1 MPVGPSRIWL
11 FSLFLAVA
19 APGLPALSA
28 DLDRGADAY
37 VAGNYTLAFEE
48 WQPIADAGGALA
60 QHNLAMLFEAGQGVP
75 QNLKRAAELYGLAA
89 DQGLAASQYEMG
101 KLYLT
106 GFFGAPDR
114 AKAVRFFW
122 LAADQDYRKATDKL
136 DELGE
141 VEPDPDEEPYSDEA
155 RLRPEELDFTV
166 TSSGRCPKVK
176 NREFKVTVT
185 VDIPKAPIDHTQSIA
200 QLNRNPSF
208 HDPNL
213 QVLGVAVSDLDMQT
227 FGRYASM
234 PFEGKKC
241 FWVEGIRA
249 NMVYRSLTVFIASE
263 YKKGSCE
270 YRQILRHEKEHVEN
284 ARLNLVRFEPRIRAA
299 LRSQVIPKAT
309 QPNKIGLHDDP
320 EAEMVRLYKK
330 LLYPVQKDM
339 LMALDKAQSK
349 IDSPQSYAKV
359 RRKCRN
365 W

>member
-1 MPVGPSRIWL
+1 VAPCRIWL
-11 FSLFLAVA
+11 VTLLLVVVA
-19 APGLPALSA
+19 SPSPAASA

-37 VAGNYTLAFEE
+37 VAGNYALAFEE
-48 WQPIADAGGALA
+48 WKPIADAGGALA
-60 QHNLAMLFEAGQGVP
+60 QHNLAMLYEEGQGVP
-75 QNLKRAAELYGLAA
+75 QDLKKAAALYAGAA
-89 DQGLAASQYEMG
+89 DQGLAASQYEIG
-101 KLYLT
+101 NLHLK
-106 GFFGAPDR
+106 GFYGAPNR
-114 AKAVRFFW
+114 AKAVEFFW
-122 LAADQDYRKATDKL
+122 LAADQNYQKAVDKL

-141 VEPDPDEEPYSDEA
+141 VESDSGDEPEYAEA
-155 RLRPEELDFTV
+155 ELRPEDLDFTA

-176 NREFKVTVT
+176 NRKFKVTVT
-185 VDIPKAPIDHTQSIA
+185 VDIPRAPIDHSQSIA

-213 QVLGVAVSDLDMQT
+213 QVRGVAVPELDMQT
-227 FGRYASM
+227 FGSYASM

-249 NMVYRSLTVFIASE
+249 NMIYRSLKIFIASE

-299 LRSQVIPKAT
+299 LRSQVIPKAS
-309 QPNKIGLHDDP
+309 QPRKIGLHDDP
-320 EAEMVRLYKK
+320 EAEMLRLYEK

-339 LMALDKAQSK
+339 LTALDKAQSK
-349 IDSPQSYAKV
+349 IDSPESYAKV
-359 RRKCRN
+359 QRKCRN